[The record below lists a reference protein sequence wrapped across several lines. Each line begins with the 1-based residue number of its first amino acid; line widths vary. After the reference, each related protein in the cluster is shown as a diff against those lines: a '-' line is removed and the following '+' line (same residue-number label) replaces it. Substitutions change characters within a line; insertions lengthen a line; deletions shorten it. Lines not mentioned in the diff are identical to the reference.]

1 MRRVLASQPQ
11 HTGALNYIGYTLIEQ
26 GQASDLPEAEALLTR
41 AVALRPDDGAIAD
54 SYGYCLFKLGRAA
67 EAVQELKRAD
77 RLSPGDPVILSH
89 LGDALIAAGHREEA
103 RSVFRR
109 ALAPRRTAS
118 RRRQQALAD
127 AQAMVDPRERG
138 DRDEA
143 KARAEIAQKLKSLS
157 P

>member
-1 MRRVLASQPQ
+1 MQLQSFVA
-11 HTGALNYIGYTLIEQ
+11 GKW
-26 GQASDLPEAEALLTR
+26 QAGSR
-41 AVALRPDDGAIAD
+41 KAVALRPDDSAIAD
-54 SYGYCLFKLGRAA
+54 SYGYCLLKRGRPDEALA
-67 EAVQELKRAD
+67 ELRRAD

-118 RRRQQALAD
+118 RRQQALAD